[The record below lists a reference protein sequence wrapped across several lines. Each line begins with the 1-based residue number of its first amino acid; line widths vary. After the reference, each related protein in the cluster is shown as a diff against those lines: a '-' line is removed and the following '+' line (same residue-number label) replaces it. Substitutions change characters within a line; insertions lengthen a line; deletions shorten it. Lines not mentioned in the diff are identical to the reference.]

1 MAKLLLGIKREVEGT
16 WYAPEKW
23 LREQR
28 DVVRAELWDT
38 TNSSGDWS
46 GFFVQKCK
54 GRYWLIIFSQECV
67 AFTRYFTLYTDKNPS
82 ASFSSEPTMDE
93 CYAVMQE
100 LCKMYEQAV

>member
-1 MAKLLLGIKREVEGT
+1 MAKLLLGIEKEVAGT
-16 WYAPEKW
+16 WYAPERY

-67 AFTRYFTLYTDKNPS
+67 AFTPYFTLYTSDEPS
-82 ASFSSEPTMDE
+82 ASFKQEPTRDD
-93 CYAVMQE
+93 CYRVMQE
-100 LCKMYEQAV
+100 LSRMYEQAA